1 MRLVVKSIVGEENFI
16 DMYPNRSNN
25 FCCGGGGGYLQS
37 GLADERRKYGTLK
50 ANQILATG
58 AKLVIAPCHNCWDA
72 IRDMEEVYKVG
83 IRWSFLKPLL
93 LKMVIVPDHMKPE
106 EE

>member
-1 MRLVVKSIVGEENFI
+1 
-16 DMYPNRSNN
+16 
-25 FCCGGGGGYLQS
+25 
-37 GLADERRKYGTLK
+37 
-50 ANQILATG
+50 
-58 AKLVIAPCHNCWDA
+58 
-72 IRDMEEVYKVG
+72 MEEVYKIG